1 MSNVRQRR
9 VSAILPTFNRADFL
23 ESALNAIL
31 SQLVPPDEIIVID
44 DGSTDHTDAILQKFA
59 KYIRSARIKNSGAPV
74 ARNAGDYLATGEW
87 LWFCDSDDIWSP
99 LYLSRVHGLLNANP
113 QPRFVFGN
121 FRLVR
126 EDVWDIATKFES
138 APPGFWGAGA
148 SPRGK
153 KDWLVTDSLYAR
165 LLTFQPIFHSTLV
178 VSRDLFDAI
187 GGYNP
192 SFARTGS
199 EDFEFIL
206 RCAAHAP
213 AGVIGEALVG
223 IRRHTGNFSAD
234 QLHNLLGEI
243 AILRY
248 ARAHH
253 AAAAGCRAAI
263 DDQIV
268 RRSLQSLELAFSA
281 GDYELVRSL
290 TASLKPNP
298 AGLKPQIK
306 MLLAAMPPAVRDP
319 IVALATRRTP

>member
-1 MSNVRQRR
+1 MSNVRQQR
-9 VSAILPTFNRADFL
+9 VSAIIPTLNRADFL
-23 ESALNAIL
+23 EGALNAIL

-44 DGSTDHTDAILQKFA
+44 DGSTDHTDRVLQKFS

-74 ARNAGDYLATGEW
+74 ARNAGAYLATGDW

-99 LYLSRVHGLLNANP
+99 LYLSRVHGLLNASP

-126 EDVWDIATKFES
+126 QGVWDTTSKFES
-138 APPGFWGAGA
+138 APHGFWDT
-148 SPRGK
+148 PKGK
-153 KDWLVTDSLYAR
+153 TDWIDSDILYER

-178 VSRDLFDAI
+178 VSRDLFDTI

-192 SFARTGS
+192 GFARTGS

-206 RCAAHAP
+206 RCASHAP
-213 AGVIGEALVG
+213 AGVVGEALVG
-223 IRRHTGNFSAD
+223 IRRHGGNFSAD

-281 GDYELVRSL
+281 GNYELVRSL

-319 IVALATRRTP
+319 IVALATRRMP

>member
-1 MSNVRQRR
+1 MSNVRQQR
-9 VSAILPTFNRADFL
+9 VSAIIPTLNRADFL
-23 ESALNAIL
+23 EGALNAIL

-44 DGSTDHTDAILQKFA
+44 DGSTDHTDRVLQKFS

-74 ARNAGDYLATGEW
+74 ARNAGAYLATGDW

-99 LYLSRVHGLLNANP
+99 LYLSRVHGLLNASP

-126 EDVWDIATKFES
+126 QGVWDTTSKFES
-138 APPGFWGAGA
+138 APHGFWDT
-148 SPRGK
+148 PKGK
-153 KDWLVTDSLYAR
+153 TDWIVSDILYER

-178 VSRDLFDAI
+178 VSRDLFDTI

-192 SFARTGS
+192 GFARTGS

-206 RCAAHAP
+206 RCASHAP
-213 AGVIGEALVG
+213 AGVVGEALVG
-223 IRRHTGNFSAD
+223 IRRHGGNFSAD

-281 GDYELVRSL
+281 GNYELVRSL

-319 IVALATRRTP
+319 IVALATRRMP